1 MFDSRFRATPCQGPR
16 VRRVLLLRKHVLPL
30 WRFPTTKTTCIWAFS
45 WAHVGLCTWEVEATK
60 GATRNTFISTIE
72 SPHFARHGFHAGAS
86 AVEVCA
92 FQRGIRMLAQ
102 PLARWLAA
110 WAGLI
115 GWLAGWLAG
124 WLDWLGWLA
133 DVCPRSDD
141 YGFLPLLYSLLPRF
155 S

>member
-1 MFDSRFRATPCQGPR
+1 MRRGPALAQ
-16 VRRVLLLRKHVLPL
+16 VGFANV
-30 WRFPTTKTTCIWAFS
+30 AFS
-45 WAHVGLCTWEVEATK
+45 HNEHRMYLVILMAHVGLCTWEVEAAK
-60 GATRNTFISTIE
+60 GTRRNTFIFQME
-72 SPHFARHGFHAGAS
+72 NLHFAKHGFHAGAS

>member
-1 MFDSRFRATPCQGPR
+1 MRRGPARAQVDFANVT
-16 VRRVLLLRKHVLPL
+16 
-30 WRFPTTKTTCIWAFS
+30 FS
-45 WAHVGLCTWEVEATK
+45 YNERSMYLAILMAHVGLCTWEVEATK

-72 SPHFARHGFHAGAS
+72 SPHFARHGVHAGAS

-115 GWLAGWLAG
+115 GWLAGWMAGLAG
-124 WLDWLGWLA
+124 LVG
-133 DVCPRSDD
+133 
-141 YGFLPLLYSLLPRF
+141 
-155 S
+155 

>member
-1 MFDSRFRATPCQGPR
+1 MGS
-16 VRRVLLLRKHVLPL
+16 L
-30 WRFPTTKTTCIWAFS
+30 
-45 WAHVGLCTWEVEATK
+45 
-60 GATRNTFISTIE
+60 
-72 SPHFARHGFHAGAS
+72 HFAKHGFHAGAS

-115 GWLAGWLAG
+115 GWLAGWQ
-124 WLDWLGWLA
+124 DWLGGLA